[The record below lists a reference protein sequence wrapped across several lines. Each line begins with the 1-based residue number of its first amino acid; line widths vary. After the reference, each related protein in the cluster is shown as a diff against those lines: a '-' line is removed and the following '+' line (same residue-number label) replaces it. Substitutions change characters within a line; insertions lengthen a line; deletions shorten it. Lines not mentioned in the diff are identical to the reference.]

1 MASGTYRYKGGNSNS
16 ILQTAWEHQCK
27 NAGTPLG
34 KYYKTWRKLRDRELQ
49 YQIAAKRAKTGWLGI
64 GINQNNV
71 SW

>member
-1 MASGTYRYKGGNSNS
+1 MTISTYKYKGGNSQSNS

-49 YQIAAKRAKTGWLGI
+49 YQIAAKEEVNFNILISKI
-64 GINQNNV
+64 HVIQ
-71 SW
+71 

>member
-49 YQIAAKRAKTGWLGI
+49 YQIAAKEEVN
-64 GINQNNV
+64 INILISKIIQ
-71 SW
+71 